1 MFKNLVSLLKVP
13 DLRRKL
19 LIVFFLLFVFRVL
32 ATIPLPNV
40 NKDQLKIFLTGNQFF
55 GLFNVFTGG
64 AFDNISLGLLGI
76 GPYITSSIIFQLLTL
91 VFPSLK
97 EMVREGT
104 DKERAKFEQYQ
115 RLLAAP
121 LALLQGFGFLN
132 TLRSQGVIIFNSPFD
147 FIRSLIIVMASSMF
161 IMWLAELIT
170 EQKLGNGASMIIFA
184 GIVINFPREIFQTI
198 ITATPEMI
206 PSIVLFFILGLLII
220 VGVVFISR
228 GERRIPVSYAKQ
240 VRGTKIYGGASTY
253 LPLRIN
259 QAGVIPI
266 IFALRINQAGVIPII
281 FALSIMSF
289 PQMISQ
295 FMSASKNIYLLKIA
309 LILKNF
315 RQESLIYLLL
325 YFLLVIVFTFFYT
338 MITFEPQSISDNL
351 QKRGGFIPGY
361 RPGKVTSQY
370 LSNVSQKITIFGA
383 IFLGIIALLPILMQ
397 KFTGITTFA
406 IGGTSLLIMV
416 EVAIEIMN
424 NIESQ
429 LIMREYEIS

>member
-97 EMVREGT
+97 EMIREGT

-115 RLLAAP
+115 RLLAVP

-170 EQKLGNGASMIIFA
+170 EQKLGNGTSMIIFA

-206 PSIVLFFILGLLII
+206 PSIILFFILGLLII

-266 IFALRINQAGVIPII
+266 IFAL
-281 FALSIMSF
+281 SIMSF

-315 RQESLIYLLL
+315 RQESFIYLLL

>member
-40 NKDQLKIFLTGNQFF
+40 NKDQLKIFLTDNQFF

-97 EMVREGT
+97 EMIREGT

-115 RLLAAP
+115 RLLAVP

-206 PSIVLFFILGLLII
+206 PSIILFFILGLLII

-253 LPLRIN
+253 LP
-259 QAGVIPI
+259 
-266 IFALRINQAGVIPII
+266 LRINQAGVIPII

>member
-266 IFALRINQAGVIPII
+266 IFAL
-281 FALSIMSF
+281 SIMSF

>member
-40 NKDQLKIFLTGNQFF
+40 NKDQLKIFLTDNQFF

-97 EMVREGT
+97 EMIREGT

-115 RLLAAP
+115 RLLAVP

-170 EQKLGNGASMIIFA
+170 EQKLGNGTSMIIFA

-206 PSIVLFFILGLLII
+206 PSIILFFILGLLII

-266 IFALRINQAGVIPII
+266 IFAL
-281 FALSIMSF
+281 SIMSF

-315 RQESLIYLLL
+315 RQESFIYLLL

>member
-40 NKDQLKIFLTGNQFF
+40 NKDQLKIFLTDNQFF

-76 GPYITSSIIFQLLTL
+76 GTYITSSIIFQLLTL

-97 EMVREGT
+97 EMIREGT

-115 RLLAAP
+115 RLLAVP

-170 EQKLGNGASMIIFA
+170 EQKLGNGTSMIIFA

-206 PSIVLFFILGLLII
+206 PSIILFFILGLLII

-266 IFALRINQAGVIPII
+266 IFAL
-281 FALSIMSF
+281 SIMSF

-315 RQESLIYLLL
+315 RQESFIYLLL